1 MDAQLIADII
11 FAHKNCSNSK
21 WLTKW
26 LPNRVLIL
34 NPVLV
39 QWIWVISWENRSN
52 CDKSNTFGTE
62 LHQRILIHIGWGA
75 TL

>member
-1 MDAQLIADII
+1 MDAQLIAGIF
-11 FAHKNCSNSK
+11 FAHINCSNSK

-39 QWIWVISWENRSN
+39 QWI
-52 CDKSNTFGTE
+52 
-62 LHQRILIHIGWGA
+62 
-75 TL
+75 